1 MKKTLLLLLA
11 MSMVLFA
18 IISAPADGEI
28 IKIGGIG
35 VLTGPEATYG
45 LAVKNGADLYIDEL
59 NSAGGINGKK
69 VEILWM
75 DSQGDPGV
83 GQAAYYRLV
92 ENEEVA
98 AIIGAVITNVTK
110 AIAVSAAED
119 GFPIISASSTAY
131 EITTDRP
138 NVFRTCFIDPFQ
150 AVMIAR
156 YMNSKG
162 VDNIGV
168 LYDVGDEY
176 STGLYNS
183 FVSECE
189 SLGLKIVATES
200 AAFSD
205 VDFKSQLTNIKN
217 ANPSA
222 IFLPYYGAPAAYILK
237 QANEIGLDVPFYGAD
252 GISNVTDAIGDYS
265 LLKNVIYSDHFS
277 SDAGSEEAQKF
288 LTGYE
293 AKYGE
298 KPSLAFSAT
307 AYDAALVLT
316 KAIEKAGSVDSQAI
330 IAAMKETDVQGV
342 TGNITF
348 DDHNDPIKSAFF
360 TGFDEN
366 GNKIFIERMDP

>member
-156 YMNSKG
+156 YMNSR
-162 VDNIGV
+162 
-168 LYDVGDEY
+168 
-176 STGLYNS
+176 
-183 FVSECE
+183 
-189 SLGLKIVATES
+189 A
-200 AAFSD
+200 
-205 VDFKSQLTNIKN
+205 
-217 ANPSA
+217 
-222 IFLPYYGAPAAYILK
+222 
-237 QANEIGLDVPFYGAD
+237 
-252 GISNVTDAIGDYS
+252 
-265 LLKNVIYSDHFS
+265 
-277 SDAGSEEAQKF
+277 
-288 LTGYE
+288 
-293 AKYGE
+293 
-298 KPSLAFSAT
+298 
-307 AYDAALVLT
+307 
-316 KAIEKAGSVDSQAI
+316 
-330 IAAMKETDVQGV
+330 
-342 TGNITF
+342 
-348 DDHNDPIKSAFF
+348 
-360 TGFDEN
+360 
-366 GNKIFIERMDP
+366 